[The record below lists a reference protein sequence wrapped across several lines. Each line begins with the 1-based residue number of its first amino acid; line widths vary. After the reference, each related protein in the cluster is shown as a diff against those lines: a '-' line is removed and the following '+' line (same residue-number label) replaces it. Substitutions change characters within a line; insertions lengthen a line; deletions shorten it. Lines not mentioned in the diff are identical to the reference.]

1 MYNNL
6 MLIDEKTYERIMRK
20 RNELDKLRPF
30 NKGVLLNLQESFRV
44 SMIYNSNAI
53 EGNSLTLSET
63 KLVLEEGITIGG
75 KSLKEH
81 LEVTNHSKAID
92 FVDSLVHK
100 PKIEA
105 IDVLNLH
112 AVILDRID
120 PDNAGYY
127 RRCAVRISG
136 TDYAPPNAA
145 KVPQL
150 MQEVYNLLNTHGE
163 PIEISAKIHQKFVA
177 IHPFIDGNG
186 RTARLLMNL
195 YLMRHGYPPVIILR
209 AERKKYIRS
218 IMEEQLTE
226 NEKQFVTFVAKAVE
240 RSLDIYLD
248 SLGTEAK
255 EYLSLS
261 EAAKISRN
269 RYSEEYLSLLART
282 GKIGAVKFGRDWKI
296 TKEALEEYEKEHQN
310 K

>member
-1 MYNNL
+1 MIINEN
-6 MLIDEKTYERIMRK
+6 TYGRIIKK

-30 NKGVLLNLQESFRV
+30 NKGALLKLQESFRV
-44 SMIYNSNAI
+44 SMTYNSNAI
-53 EGNSLTLSET
+53 EGNSLSLSET

-81 LEVTNHSKAID
+81 LEVTNHNKAID
-92 FVDSLVHK
+92 FVDSLIYK

-112 AVILDRID
+112 AIILDRID
-120 PDNAGYY
+120 SHNAGYY
-127 RRCAVRISG
+127 RRSAVRISG
-136 TDYAPPNAA
+136 TDYTPPNAV

-150 MQEVYNLLNTHGE
+150 MEIVYHLLNTKGE
-163 PIEISAKIHQKFVA
+163 GIEMAAKIHQKFVS

-195 YLMRHGYPPVIILR
+195 YLMRHGYLPIIILR

-218 IMEEQLTE
+218 IMEEQLIGS
-226 NEKQFVTFVAKAVE
+226 EKQFINFIAKAVE

-248 SLGTEAK
+248 SLGTK
-255 EYLSLS
+255 TREYLSLS
-261 EAAKISRN
+261 EASKISKN
-269 RYSEEYLSLLART
+269 KYSEEYLSLLART
-282 GKIGAVKFGRDWKI
+282 GKIGAVKFGRNWKI
-296 TKEALEEYEKEHQN
+296 TKDELNDYEKN
-310 K
+310 INRK